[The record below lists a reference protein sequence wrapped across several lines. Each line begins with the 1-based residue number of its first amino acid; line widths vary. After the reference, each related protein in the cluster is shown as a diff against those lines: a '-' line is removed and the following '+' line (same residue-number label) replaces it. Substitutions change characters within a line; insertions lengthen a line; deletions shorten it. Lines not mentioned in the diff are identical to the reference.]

1 MGILVIGVV
10 GPSGIGKSSIARG
23 VAANIGARYT
33 ELERVEY
40 FTTKSSPSYASRD
53 AVSETPSNI
62 DWDVLWSTPGHSSC
76 IHFCRVPGF
85 EDLMLYTCQ
94 QAVVADLV
102 NVIKHESDLCE
113 ADPAAAT
120 RTIVVDHYL
129 LLACP
134 RLASFIDFV
143 VFLSPFKDG
152 TSTVD
157 FLGDF
162 WKIVASSFR
171 VGCKVAIYVSVPTFS
186 VRSAIVFDP
195 VAFAE
200 YSYHVR
206 VCASIRACR

>member
-62 DWDVLWSTPGHSSC
+62 DWD
-76 IHFCRVPGF
+76 
-85 EDLMLYTCQ
+85 
-94 QAVVADLV
+94 AVVADLV